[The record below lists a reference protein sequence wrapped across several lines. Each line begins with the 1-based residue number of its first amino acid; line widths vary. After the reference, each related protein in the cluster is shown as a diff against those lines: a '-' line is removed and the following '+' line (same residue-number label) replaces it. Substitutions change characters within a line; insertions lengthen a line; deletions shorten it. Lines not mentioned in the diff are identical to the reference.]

1 MEQAA
6 QGAKEEGVPR
16 EASPVSVLFICTGNI
31 CRSPTAEA
39 IFRQRVAEAGLEGE
53 ILVDSAG
60 THSYHVGEPPDRR
73 AQLAA
78 KRRGYDLSRKR
89 ARQLTS
95 EDCQRFDYLIVMDS
109 DNHRI
114 VQAFCPKAGRRKL
127 HRLLEFAPDIGEI
140 DVPDPYY
147 GGEAGFERVLDMI
160 EAATD
165 GLLRAIE
172 RERFETTS

>member
-6 QGAKEEGVPR
+6 QGTREEALPR
-16 EASPVSVLFICTGNI
+16 GEPQVSVLFICTGNI

-39 IFRQRVAEAGLEGE
+39 VFRQRIVEAGLEGK
-53 ILVDSAG
+53 IVIDSAG

-78 KRRGYDLSRKR
+78 KRRGYDLSRQR
-89 ARQLTS
+89 ARQLTP

-114 VQAFCPKAGRRKL
+114 VQAFCPEASRRKL
-127 HRLLEFAPDIGEI
+127 HRLLAFAPDIAEV

-160 EAATD
+160 EAAAD
-165 GLLRAIE
+165 GLLLAIE
-172 RERFETTS
+172 CEHFETTS

>member
-1 MEQAA
+1 
-6 QGAKEEGVPR
+6 
-16 EASPVSVLFICTGNI
+16 VSVLFICTGNI

-39 IFRQRVAEAGLEGE
+39 IFRQRVAEAGLESRVT
-53 ILVDSAG
+53 VDSAG
-60 THSYHVGEPPDRR
+60 THNYHVGELPDRR

-78 KRRGYDLSRKR
+78 KRRGYDLSRQR
-89 ARQLTS
+89 ARQMTP
-95 EDCQRFDYLIVMDS
+95 EDCQRYDYLIVMDS
-109 DNHRI
+109 DNHQI
-114 VQAFCPKAGRRKL
+114 VQAFCPEAGRRKL
-127 HRLLEFAPDIGEI
+127 HRLLEFAPDIDEI

-160 EAATD
+160 EAAAD